1 MLPVIGFVVLAIFLD
16 SFAGAVGGF
25 ALLSFAACALVL
37 LIVLAIVLRRGL
49 D

>member
-1 MLPVIGFVVLAIFLD
+1 MLVIGLVVFVFSVNA
-16 SFAGAVGGF
+16 FAGAVGGF

-37 LIVLAIVLRRGL
+37 LIALAVVLWRGL

>member
-1 MLPVIGFVVLAIFLD
+1 MLMVIGFVVLVLSVNA
-16 SFAGAVGGF
+16 FAGAVGGF

-37 LIVLAIVLRRGL
+37 LIALAVVLWRGL